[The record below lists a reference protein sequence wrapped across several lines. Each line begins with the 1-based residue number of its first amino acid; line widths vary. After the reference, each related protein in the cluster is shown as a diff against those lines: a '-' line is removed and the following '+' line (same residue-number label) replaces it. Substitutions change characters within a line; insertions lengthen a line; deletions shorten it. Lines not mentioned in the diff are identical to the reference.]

1 MQAAKTS
8 KQVVE
13 PVLTAKE
20 AKQAKAAQRCIMAAL
35 DHSRAHRIAV
45 LDESGQ
51 PSTDMPAMAVPPR
64 VLRLFA
70 DLLGRMSQRQPV
82 ALVPYKY
89 ELSTQ
94 EVANML
100 NVSRPFV
107 VKELEAGRIAFRKVG
122 THRRVAFEDLMAYQ
136 AKSRDASEKAL
147 AELARDAQ
155 TLKMGY

>member
-1 MQAAKTS
+1 MPAVKTPAKANET
-8 KQVVE
+8 
-13 PVLTAKE
+13 VLTVEE
-20 AKQAKAAQRCIMAAL
+20 AEQAKVAQRCIMTAL
-35 DHSRAHRIAV
+35 DHSRALRIAV

-51 PSTDMPAMAVPPR
+51 QTDDMPAIAVPPR

-94 EVANML
+94 EAAALL

-107 VKELEAGRIAFRKVG
+107 VKELEGGRIPFRKVG
-122 THRRVAFEDLMAYQ
+122 THRRILFEDLMSYQ
-136 AKSRDASEKAL
+136 EQSRQVSEQAMADL
-147 AELARDAQ
+147 AQDAQ
-155 TLKMGY
+155 SLDMGY